1 MCFSEGKR
9 APHLVFVKVIGYA
22 SIMSDDI
29 LRPITDQNEL
39 AALCDAL
46 SKHDFICVDT
56 EFHRETTYWPQLCL
70 IQASAPGVEGLIDPL
85 ADDLDIGPF
94 LNLIAE
100 DTRVKV
106 FHAARQDL
114 EIFNRLIGYPPGPI
128 FDSQIAAMALG
139 LGDSISYDNLV
150 QRVLKRNV
158 DKSSQFT
165 DWTRRPLSDKQ
176 LTYALGDV
184 THLRDAYG
192 IMKEQLVAKG
202 RLNWVHE
209 EMAYLEEPAL
219 YDTTSENAW
228 QRLKIRKPRVDY
240 AAVLAAVAG
249 WRETRAKELDKPRR
263 RVLKDDAIYEI
274 AEQKPKDTKAYERL
288 RAVPKGFINSKHALG
303 LVDAVNAAID
313 DPEAFAPPIPK
324 RKHNAQTPPGAPE
337 MLKVLLKHVGEE
349 IDIVPRLIANAADIE
364 RIARGET
371 EDIAAF
377 TGWRNDVFGQQARAL
392 LSGKLALSFQDGK
405 VRLFET

>member
-1 MCFSEGKR
+1 
-9 APHLVFVKVIGYA
+9 
-22 SIMSDDI
+22 MSDVI

-39 AALCDAL
+39 AEFCDAL

-56 EFHRETTYWPQLCL
+56 EFHRETTYWPELCL

-85 ADDLDIGPF
+85 AEDLDIGPF

-100 DTRVKV
+100 ESRVKV

-139 LGDSISYDNLV
+139 LGDSISYDNLI
-150 QRVLKRNV
+150 QRVLKRTV

-184 THLRDAYG
+184 THLRDAYL
-192 IMKEQLVAKG
+192 IMREQLDTKG
-202 RLNWVHE
+202 RLDWIHE
-209 EMAYLEEPAL
+209 EMAHLEDPAL
-219 YDTTSENAW
+219 YDTSAENAW

-240 AAVLAAVAG
+240 AAILAAVAG
-249 WRETRAKELDKPRR
+249 WREDKAKALDRPRR
-263 RVLKDDAIYEI
+263 RILKDDAVYEI
-274 AEQKPKDTKAYERL
+274 AEQKPKAAKAYERL
-288 RAVPKGFINSKHALG
+288 RAVPKGFINSKHADG
-303 LVDAVNAAID
+303 LIEAVNAALA
-313 DPEAFAPPIPK
+313 DPEKYAPPLPK
-324 RKHNAQTPPGAPE
+324 RKHNAQIPPGAPE
-337 MLKVLLKHVGEE
+337 MLKVLLKHVSEE
-349 IDIVPRLIANAADIE
+349 VDVVPRLIANAADIE
-364 RIARGET
+364 RIARGES
-371 EDIAAF
+371 EGIAAF
-377 TGWRNDVFGQQARAL
+377 TGWRNDVFGTRAKAL
-392 LSGKLALSFQDGK
+392 LSGQLALSFENGK